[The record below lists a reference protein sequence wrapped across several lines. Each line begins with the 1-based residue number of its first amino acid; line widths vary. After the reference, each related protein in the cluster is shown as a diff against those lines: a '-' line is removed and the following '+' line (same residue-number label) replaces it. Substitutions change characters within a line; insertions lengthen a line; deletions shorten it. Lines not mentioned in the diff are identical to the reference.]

1 MGFIHHTAGAA
12 GATGLMAEP
21 ARQPGRKTTG
31 PIPLYRFRDFE
42 RQHR

>member
-12 GATGLMAEP
+12 GATGLMAES
-21 ARQPGRKTTG
+21 ATHPGRQTTG